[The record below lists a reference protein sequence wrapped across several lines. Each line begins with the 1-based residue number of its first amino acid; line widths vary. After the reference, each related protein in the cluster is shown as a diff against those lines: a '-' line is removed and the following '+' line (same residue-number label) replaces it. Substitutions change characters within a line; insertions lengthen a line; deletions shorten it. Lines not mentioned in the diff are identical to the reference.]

1 MPSHETCHTVAVTSL
16 GDLTVA
22 RAGDAITGLYFT
34 AHWHPPA
41 RAALGP
47 RVDEGF
53 HRVLGELEEYLAGER
68 RAFTVPIA
76 PRGGDAFQRR
86 VWDLLTEIPYGRTTT
101 YGAIAAALGGGATAR
116 EVGGAVG
123 RNPVSVLI
131 PCHRVI
137 GADGSLTG
145 YAGGLDIKRR
155 LLEIERAE
163 AVAGQQTLTLGV

>member
-1 MPSHETCHTVAVTSL
+1 MTSPATCHTVAATAL

-34 AHWHPPA
+34 KHWHPPA

-47 RVDEGF
+47 RVDAGF
-53 HRVLGELEEYLAGER
+53 DRVLAQLEEYLAGAR
-68 RAFTVPIA
+68 QTFDVPVA
-76 PRGGDAFQRR
+76 PHGGDPFQRR

-101 YGAIAAALGGGATAR
+101 YGALAARLGGDATAR

-123 RNPVSVLI
+123 RNPVSILI

-145 YAGGLDIKRR
+145 YAGGLEIKRR
-155 LLEIERAE
+155 LLEIEHAE
-163 AVAGQQTLTLGV
+163 AVSGQQTLALGV